1 MTIFLFAY
9 RLHRRLMERKTS
21 SIYDP
26 DASRLLDC
34 LTFIIETLQGKHR
47 KGQ

>member
-9 RLHRRLMERKTS
+9 RLHRRLMERKTKGLF
-21 SIYDP
+21 DP
-26 DASRLLDC
+26 EASRILDC
-34 LTFIIETLQGKHR
+34 LTFLIEALQGKQR

>member
-1 MTIFLFAY
+1 MRIFLFAY

-21 SIYDP
+21 SLYDP
-26 DASRLLDC
+26 EASHLLDC

-47 KGQ
+47 IGQ